1 MNKKLKLSALTL
13 AVAFAL
19 PAIAAPGAA
28 PLTDWPMP
36 KSAIAKDAK
45 LEARVAEIVGKMTLA
60 QKIGQITQAE
70 IKTATPDD
78 VKRYYL
84 GSVLN
89 GGGSWPNNNK
99 HATAADWMALAN
111 AYYDASMAT
120 DMAVKVP
127 VIWGIDAVHGNN
139 NVVGATIYPHN
150 IGLGAAHDPKLAGD
164 IAAATARAVRATGLA
179 WVFGPTVAV
188 VRDDRWGRTYE
199 SYSEDPLLVKSYAGP
214 VVKGLQGRFA
224 KDANVVASIKHFMG
238 DGGTDQ
244 GKDRGVT
251 KATAQQMMNIHGQG
265 YYPGLEAG
273 AQTVMISFNSWTDTA
288 TGTEHGK
295 LHGSRVAITDILK
308 NKMGFDGFVVSDWN
322 GIAEVPGC
330 RNDSC
335 AQAVNAGMDMF
346 MVPDDWKAFIANTT
360 TQVESGEIPMA
371 RIDDAVTRIVRV
383 KLRAGLFNKRPSTN
397 AYAGKAAA
405 LQDRELARRAVR
417 HSLVLLKNEGPAL
430 PLAKG
435 KKILVVGK
443 SADSISNQTGGWSLT
458 WQGTANTN
466 ADFPNADSILAG
478 IREAAGAN
486 NVSYSVDGAGMN
498 VADFDAVVAVIGETP
513 YAEGDGDIG
522 PTGTLRH
529 SGRYPED
536 LATLQAVAGKGK
548 PVVTVFVAGRPLWV
562 NDLMNL
568 SDTFVAAWLPG
579 SEGKGVADLLVAGS
593 KRYDFSGTLS
603 FSWPR
608 TVCQTDLNAGS
619 ANYDPLFK
627 LGYGLRTGTRSTLG
641 QLDAGYP
648 AGGCGISNSFPV
660 YGQADRASFPLAIRS
675 GSEFKPLG
683 ADLNASFTLPNVSVQ
698 TSQINT
704 QQDAKQVTWTGPAS
718 IEARGAK
725 AMVLPAAAAK
735 DGALRFDTIVSAAP
749 VGKVTIA
756 MACGANA
763 PCGTPLDATALFARL
778 AGKGKQTVRI
788 PLACFTARGLD
799 LARVEAPF
807 VVGSSAAFTA
817 SFTNIDIL
825 GGVAKEQDAV
835 RCEELK

>member
-1 MNKKLKLSALTL
+1 MNKKLHLSVLAL
-13 AVAFAL
+13 AVAFAF
-19 PAIAAPGAA
+19 PAIAAPTAA
-28 PLTDWPMP
+28 LTDWPAP

-45 LEARVAEIVGKMTLA
+45 LEARVAEIVSKMTLA
-60 QKIGQITQAE
+60 QKIGQMTQAE

-99 HATAADWMALAN
+99 HATAADWLALAN

-120 DMAVKVP
+120 DMAIKVP

-150 IGLGAAHDPKLAGD
+150 IGLGAAHDPKLAGE
-164 IAAATARAVRATGLA
+164 IGAATARAVRATGLA

-199 SYSEDPLLVKSYAGP
+199 SFSEDPLLVKSYAGP
-214 VVKGLQGRFA
+214 YVKGLQGRFD

-251 KATAQQMMNIHGQG
+251 KASAEQMMNIHGQG

-288 TGTEHGK
+288 TNTEHGK

-308 NKMGFDGFVVSDWN
+308 NRMGFDGFVVSDWN

-335 AQAVNAGMDMF
+335 AQSVNAGMDMF

-360 TQVESGEIPMA
+360 KQVESGEIPMA

-383 KLRAGLFNKRPSTN
+383 KLRAGLFGKRPSTN
-397 AYAGKAAA
+397 AYAGKDAA
-405 LQDRELARRAVR
+405 LQDRALARRAVR
-417 HSLVLLKNEGPAL
+417 QSLVLLKNEGPTL

-443 SADSISNQTGGWSLT
+443 TADSISNQTGGWSLT

-478 IREAAGAN
+478 IREAAGAA
-486 NVSYSVDGAGMN
+486 NVSYSADGAGVN

-522 PTGTLRH
+522 PNGTLRH
-529 SGRYPED
+529 SGRHPED
-536 LATLQAVAGKGK
+536 LAVLQAVAGKGK

-593 KRYDFSGTLS
+593 KRYDFTGTLS
-603 FSWPR
+603 FSWPK
-608 TVCQTDLNAGS
+608 TVCQTDLNAGG

-627 LGYGLRTGTRSTLG
+627 LGYGLRTGTRSQLG
-641 QLDAGYP
+641 QLDANYP
-648 AGGCGISNSFPV
+648 AGGCGVSDSFPV

-675 GSEFKPLG
+675 SGEFKPLG
-683 ADLNASFTLPNVSVQ
+683 ADLNATFTLPNVSVQ

-718 IEARGAK
+718 IEARGTK
-725 AMVLPAAAAK
+725 AMVLPPAAAA

-749 VGKVTIA
+749 AGRVTIA

-788 PLACFTARGLD
+788 PLACFSARGAD

-825 GGVAKEQDAV
+825 GGGAKEADAV

>member
-1 MNKKLKLSALTL
+1 MNKKLQLSALAL
-13 AVAFAL
+13 AAAFACH
-19 PAIAAPGAA
+19 AQAAPAA
-28 PLTDWPMP
+28 AQLTDWPAP
-36 KSAIAKDAK
+36 TSAIAKDPK
-45 LEARVAEIVGKMTLA
+45 IEARVAEIVGKMTLA

-150 IGLGAAHDPKLAGD
+150 IGLGAAHDPKLAGE

-199 SYSEDPLLVKSYAGP
+199 SYSEDPLLVKRYAGP
-214 VVKGLQGRFA
+214 VVKGLQGRFD
-224 KDANVVASIKHFMG
+224 KSANVVASIKHFMG
-238 DGGTDQ
+238 DGGTEH

-251 KATAQQMMNIHGQG
+251 KATAKQMMNIHAQG

-360 TQVESGEIPMA
+360 KQVESGEIPMA

-383 KLRAGLFNKRPSTN
+383 KLRAGLFGKRPSTN

-417 HSLVLLKNEGPAL
+417 QSLVLLKNEGPAL

-478 IREAAGAN
+478 IRAAAGAA
-486 NVSYSVDGAGMN
+486 NVTYSADGAGVN
-498 VADFDAVVAVIGETP
+498 VAGFDAVIAVIGETP

-529 SGRYPED
+529 SSRYPED
-536 LATLQAVAGKGK
+536 LATLQAVSGKGK

-562 NDLMNL
+562 NDLLNL

-579 SEGKGVADLLVAGS
+579 SEGKGVADVLVAGS
-593 KRYDFSGTLS
+593 KRYDFTGTLS
-603 FSWPR
+603 FSWPK

-627 LGYGLRTGTRSTLG
+627 LGYGLRAGTRSNLG
-641 QLDAGYP
+641 QLDARYP
-648 AGGCGISNSFPV
+648 AGGCGVSNSFPV
-660 YGQADRASFPLAIRS
+660 HGQADRASFPLAIRS
-675 GSEFKPLG
+675 GADVKPLG
-683 ADLNASFTLPNVSVQ
+683 ADLNATFSLPNVSVQ

-704 QQDAKQVTWTGPAS
+704 QQDARQVSWTGPAS
-718 IEARGAK
+718 IEARGTK
-725 AMVLPAAAAK
+725 AMLLPAAAAK
-735 DGALRFDTIVSAAP
+735 DGALRFDTIVTAAP
-749 VGKVTIA
+749 AGKVTIA
-756 MACGANA
+756 MACSTGAA
-763 PCGTPLDATALFARL
+763 CGTPLDATALFARL
-778 AGKGKQTVRI
+778 AGKGKQTVKI
-788 PLACFTARGLD
+788 PLACFTARGAD

-807 VVGSSAAFTA
+807 VVASSAAFTA
-817 SFTNIDIL
+817 AFTNIDIL
-825 GGVAKEQDAV
+825 GGGAKEPDAV
-835 RCEELK
+835 RCEELR